1 MTKQGR
7 PIPSSIPREDSPS
20 AADRARPVPQ
30 RSDGERK
37 LFEALVR
44 DHSELLYVF
53 IRSCVGRSS
62 LADEVHQ
69 DTLLTAWRRLSDFD
83 QSRSFGAWL
92 RGIARVQ
99 IRAHLRLRASVPT
112 ISDELLDGL
121 EARFH
126 ALAQQPGDRLEDKLE
141 CLRSCIAELAER
153 DQRAL
158 EIRYSDGLRG
168 APLAAGLETSL
179 ENAKKIVQR
188 ARARVLACMKG
199 KLELEGS

>member
-1 MTKQGR
+1 MTHHDPEQ
-7 PIPSSIPREDSPS
+7 DS
-20 AADRARPVPQ
+20 RATSR

-44 DHSELLYVF
+44 DHSDLLHVF
-53 IRSCVGRSS
+53 IVSCVGRSS
-62 LADEVHQ
+62 LADEIHQ
-69 DTLLTAWRRLSDFD
+69 DTLLTAWRRLPDFD
-83 QSRSFGAWL
+83 QDRSFGAWL

-99 IRAHLRLRASVPT
+99 IRAHRRLAVSRT
-112 ISDELLDGL
+112 TLSDELLDGL

-126 ALAQQPGDRLEDKLE
+126 ALSRQPGDRLEDKLE
-141 CLRSCIAELAER
+141 CLRACVAGLAER

-158 EIRYSDGLRG
+158 QIRYADGLRG
-168 APLAAGLETSL
+168 TPLAARLETSL

-199 KLELEGS
+199 KLKLETP